1 MPNDAR
7 PVRAGSTRLASLETG
22 GFRVLDASFPPLLSL
37 PRHYHERAGFS
48 VVLEG
53 AIAKDFSGKQYT
65 SPACG
70 VVTMPPGEKHKAWF
84 AREGAHLLIVE
95 PANALEENLR
105 PCAGVLD
112 RVNHFR
118 DDAVAGIAWR
128 IAHELQDPDDFSC
141 LAVEGLVL
149 ELMVQAARG
158 SPLSGACG
166 ERYGEHK
173 PGWLVRAQEYLHDNF
188 SSSIQIGEVA
198 AAAGVHPVY
207 LARVFRSFFGES
219 PGEYLRRLRLRWA
232 ERQLATSDTPLS
244 DIALQAGFSDQS
256 HFTRAFKRH
265 SGLTPGRY
273 RSTLR
278 G

>member
-7 PVRAGSTRLASLETG
+7 PIRAGSTRLASLEAG
-22 GFRVLDASFPPLLSL
+22 GFRVLDATFPPLLSL

-53 AIAKDFSGKQYT
+53 GIAKDFSGKQYT

-70 VVTMPPGEKHKAWF
+70 VVTMPPGESHKAWF
-84 AREGAHLLIVE
+84 AREGAHMLIVE
-95 PANALEENLR
+95 PAGTLEENLR
-105 PCAGVLD
+105 PCARVLD
-112 RVNHFR
+112 QVNYFR

-149 ELMVQAARG
+149 VLIAKAARC
-158 SPLSGACG
+158 SPLAGASG
-166 ERYGEHK
+166 ERT
-173 PGWLVRAQEYLHDNF
+173 PDWLVRAQEYLHENF
-188 SSSIQIGEVA
+188 SSSIQISEVA

-207 LARVFRSFFGES
+207 LARVFRSCFGAS
-219 PGEYLRRLRLRWA
+219 PGEYLRRLRLHWA
-232 ERQLATSDTPLS
+232 ERQLTSSNTPLS